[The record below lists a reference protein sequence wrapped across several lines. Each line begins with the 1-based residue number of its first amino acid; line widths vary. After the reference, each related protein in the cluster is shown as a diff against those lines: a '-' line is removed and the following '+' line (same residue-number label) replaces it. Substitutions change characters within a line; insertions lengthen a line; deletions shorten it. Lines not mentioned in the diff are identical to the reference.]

1 MKSKIPVT
9 VLSGYLG
16 AGKTTVLN
24 HILHNKEN
32 LRAAVIVNDMSE
44 INIDAKAVK
53 DTGTLS
59 RTDEKLV
66 EMSNGCICC
75 TLREDLLIEVE
86 KLANEGKFDYLII
99 ESTGISEPLP
109 VAQTFSY
116 KDELNNIDLSKYS
129 QLDCMVTVVD
139 AYNFWND
146 YQSGES
152 LIDRRQSLSDDDD
165 REVSDLLIDQIEFCN
180 VIILNKCDLVPE
192 DKLEEITGILKK
204 LQPEAKIIRTIKG
217 EVAPSEILNT
227 GLFNF
232 EKVSYSPGWI
242 KELRKEYH
250 TPETEE
256 YGISSFVYRKRRPLH
271 PERFQKAV
279 IEWPENIVR
288 AKGIIWLASREHY
301 ATRISQAGKSFIFEN
316 AGKWAAYLEPHLRKA
331 LIAETPEIM
340 NSWDDIWGDCT
351 NEIVIIGLQLEKD
364 KIEALLDNCLLT
376 DAEMAMDWESFAD
389 PLPETY
395 LQEHIN

>member
-1 MKSKIPVT
+1 M
-9 VLSGYLG
+9 
-16 AGKTTVLN
+16 
-24 HILHNKEN
+24 
-32 LRAAVIVNDMSE
+32 
-44 INIDAKAVK
+44 
-53 DTGTLS
+53 
-59 RTDEKLV
+59 
-66 EMSNGCICC
+66 
-75 TLREDLLIEVE
+75 
-86 KLANEGKFDYLII
+86 
-99 ESTGISEPLP
+99 
-109 VAQTFSY
+109 
-116 KDELNNIDLSKYS
+116 
-129 QLDCMVTVVD
+129 
-139 AYNFWND
+139 
-146 YQSGES
+146 
-152 LIDRRQSLSDDDD
+152 
-165 REVSDLLIDQIEFCN
+165 
-180 VIILNKCDLVPE
+180 
-192 DKLEEITGILKK
+192 
-204 LQPEAKIIRTIKG
+204 
-217 EVAPSEILNT
+217 
-227 GLFNF
+227 
-232 EKVSYSPGWI
+232 
-242 KELRKEYH
+242 
-250 TPETEE
+250 
-256 YGISSFVYRKRRPLH
+256 YRKRRPLH